1 MLRNRLE
8 VAIEEINNNII
19 EMGTLVE
26 ISIDRAVTG
35 LKTQDIKLAK
45 SVKKYQRRVDE
56 MEKSIE
62 STALQILITQQPVA
76 SDLRLISVAL
86 KIITDMHRIAD
97 QARNIAEISTH
108 LARSEFVKNPQ
119 FIVDMAEKAISMVS
133 RSLDA
138 FLNRDQ
144 DLARLVIESDDEV
157 DALFVAVRNELI
169 DLIATQPQH
178 GEQAIDMVMISKYL
192 ERIADHAVNIC
203 EWVIYLATGSRR
215 IEADEDG
222 I

>member
-1 MLRNRLE
+1 MRNRLE
-8 VAIEEINNNII
+8 LAIEQINNDII

-26 ISIDRAVTG
+26 ISIDRAITG

-108 LARSEFVKNPQ
+108 LAQSTFVKNPQ

-144 DLARLVIESDDEV
+144 DQAMLVIESDDEV

-169 DLIATQPQH
+169 ELISAQPQH
-178 GEQAIDMVMISKYL
+178 GEQAIDMIMISKYL

-203 EWVIYLATGSRR
+203 EWVIFLATGTRR
-215 IEADEDG
+215 VESDDDAL
-222 I
+222 

>member
-1 MLRNRLE
+1 MRNRLE
-8 VAIEEINNNII
+8 LAIEQINNDII

-26 ISIDRAVTG
+26 ISIDRAITG

-108 LARSEFVKNPQ
+108 LSRSAFVKNPQ

-144 DLARLVIESDDEV
+144 DLALLVIESDDEV

-169 DLIATQPQH
+169 ELIAAEPHH
-178 GEQAIDMVMISKYL
+178 GEQAVDMVMISKYL
-192 ERIADHAVNIC
+192 ERIADHSVNIC
-203 EWVIYLATGSRR
+203 EWVIFLATGTRR
-215 IEADEDG
+215 VESDEDEL
-222 I
+222 